1 MQMESVLMRLEGQAD
16 VIRADK
22 VVDFNF
28 QIAFN
33 QIMRLSA
40 TSKWICRAHGDSTLI
55 KLKKAVR
62 RDER

>member
-1 MQMESVLMRLEGQAD
+1 MESVLMHLDGQAD

-40 TSKWICRAHGDSTLI
+40 TSKWICRAHGDRTLI
-55 KLKKAVR
+55 KLKKLC
-62 RDER
+62 